1 MKLYDYPAAP
11 NPRRV
16 RFFIA
21 EKGLAVPTTTID
33 LAQRE
38 QFAPAFRSLN
48 PSCTVPV
55 LELDSGTAISEV
67 PVICRYLEELHPDPP
82 LMGATREQ
90 RAIIGMW
97 DRRMEIDGYLAAM
110 EAVRNSLP
118 GLSGRAL
125 VGPHGYAQIPEL
137 ATRGRQRLDD
147 FIADLDVRLREMSY
161 VAGSTFSIADIT
173 AFVTLDF
180 ARSRLKVT
188 LPDEAAA
195 LRVWFAGIARRP
207 GAQA

>member
-1 MKLYDYPAAP
+1 MKLYDYPTAP

-21 EKGLAVPTTTID
+21 EKGQTIPIVTVD
-33 LAQRE
+33 LAQRA
-38 QFAPAFRSLN
+38 QFTPAFRILN

-55 LELDSGTAISEV
+55 LELDDGTAISEV
-67 PVICRYLEELHPDPP
+67 PVICRYLEDLHPDPP
-82 LMGATREQ
+82 LMGDTAEQ

-110 EAVRNSLP
+110 EALRNSLP

-137 ATRGRQRLDD
+137 AARGRQRLAD
-147 FIADLDVRLREMSY
+147 FMADLDTRLRDVPY
-161 VAGSTFSIADIT
+161 VAGDAFSIADIT

-180 ARSRLKVT
+180 ARSRLKLE

-195 LRVWFAGIARRP
+195 LRAWFAHVAERP
-207 GAQA
+207 GTQA

>member
-1 MKLYDYPAAP
+1 MKLYDYPTAP

-21 EKGLAVPTTTID
+21 EKGLTIPIVTVD
-33 LAQRE
+33 LAQRA
-38 QFAPAFRSLN
+38 QFTPSFRILN
-48 PSCTVPV
+48 PSCAVPV
-55 LELDSGTAISEV
+55 LELENGTAISEV
-67 PVICRYLEELHPDPP
+67 PVICRYLEELHPHPP
-82 LMGATREQ
+82 LMGNTTEQ

-97 DRRMEIDGYLAAM
+97 DRRMEIDGYLAVM
-110 EAVRNSLP
+110 ETVRNSLP

-137 ATRGRQRLDD
+137 AARGRQRLAD
-147 FIADLDVRLREMSY
+147 FMADLDTRLRDVPY
-161 VAGSTFSIADIT
+161 IAGDAFSIADIT

-180 ARSRLKVT
+180 ARSRLKLE

-195 LRVWFAGIARRP
+195 LRAWFAHVAERP
-207 GAQA
+207 GTQA

>member
-1 MKLYDYPAAP
+1 MKLYDYPTAP

-21 EKGLAVPTTTID
+21 EKGLTIPIVTVD
-33 LAQRE
+33 LAKHE
-38 QFAPAFRSLN
+38 QFAPTFRLLN

-55 LELDSGTAISEV
+55 LELDDGTAISEV

-97 DRRMEIDGYLAAM
+97 DRRMEIDGYLAAL
-110 EAVRNSLP
+110 EAVRNRLP

-137 ATRGRQRLDD
+137 TARGRQRLAD
-147 FIADLDVRLREMSY
+147 FMADLDTRLRDVPY
-161 VAGSTFSIADIT
+161 VAGNAFSIADIT

-180 ARSRLKVT
+180 ARSRLKLA
-188 LPDEAAA
+188 LPDEASA
-195 LRVWFAGIARRP
+195 LHAWVTSIAKRP

>member
-1 MKLYDYPAAP
+1 MKLYDYPTAP

-21 EKGLAVPTTTID
+21 EKGLTIPIVTVD
-33 LAQRE
+33 LAKHE
-38 QFAPAFRSLN
+38 QFAPTFRLLN

-55 LELDSGTAISEV
+55 LELDDGTAISEV

-125 VGPHGYAQIPEL
+125 VGPHGYAQIPSL
-137 ATRGRQRLDD
+137 PRAAVRGWPISWPIWTPGCAMYPMSRAMPSRSLTSPRSSRW
-147 FIADLDVRLREMSY
+147 ISPVAD
-161 VAGSTFSIADIT
+161 
-173 AFVTLDF
+173 
-180 ARSRLKVT
+180 
-188 LPDEAAA
+188 
-195 LRVWFAGIARRP
+195 
-207 GAQA
+207 